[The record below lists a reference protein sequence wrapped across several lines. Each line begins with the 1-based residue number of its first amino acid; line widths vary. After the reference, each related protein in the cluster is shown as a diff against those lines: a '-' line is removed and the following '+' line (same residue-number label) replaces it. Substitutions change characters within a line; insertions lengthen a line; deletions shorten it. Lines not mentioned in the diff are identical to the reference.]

1 MCALVAGRSVAST
14 MGFTAVDGL
23 PMGTRCGSL
32 DPGVVLYL
40 MEALGMDA
48 RAVEDL
54 IYRRSGLLGVSGVSS
69 DMRMLLA
76 SDDPHAR
83 FAIELYI
90 YRISRELGALAA
102 AMDGIDALVFTAGI
116 GEHAAAIREG
126 VMRHAAWLGAEL
138 DAEANRNGGALI
150 TTASSRMSA
159 WVIPTNEERMIA
171 RHTREVLK

>member
-1 MCALVAGRSVAST
+1 MRAGRSVDTT
-14 MGFTAVDGL
+14 MSFSALDGL

-48 RAVEDL
+48 HAVEDL

-69 DMRMLLA
+69 DMRVLLA
-76 SDDPHAR
+76 SDDPHAH

-126 VMRHAAWLGAEL
+126 VVRHAAWLGAEL

-159 WVIPTNEERMIA
+159 WVIPTNEELMIA